1 VIATTR
7 YEVLGHIASGG
18 MGEIL
23 LARRRGPAGFEKL
36 VVLKRPHVRLPS
48 GPQALALLEEARL
61 LARINHPNVCQVLD
75 LEQAGDELYLVL
87 ELLEGLSLWAILVAV
102 DAAREALA
110 PRALCGL
117 VEQACEGLQAI
128 HELGV
133 IHRDISPGNLFV
145 TEAGTL
151 KLLDLGIAKARD
163 TCDRTAPGSIKGKL
177 PYLSPE
183 QVTGRALDSRSD
195 LFSLGLVMYDLARG
209 LKPAHDRIGAYAREH
224 LELAAIEPALAEVI
238 ARAVADRDERFA
250 SAAEM
255 AQAARAAG
263 AAVGGAYTRSELV
276 EWLAGGFSSALVERR
291 NATARTIACSAA
303 TPAATRTLTMRSL
316 LPEDGFVTNGT
327 ERLSFDEL
335 APPPRPPRRF
345 VMALPVLGIVVGV
358 VSAVATADDPAAAP
372 LPPPLAQPVVHASP
386 QAPAP
391 EPAPLLPPSAPAPA
405 PAPNVHD
412 VTPRPKPPVASG
424 TLTVDSAP
432 AAWVDVAG
440 YRDETPV
447 YRHPLPAGAYTVQA
461 TLPDGRKQV
470 KRVRVRAGRT
480 TTLKLDWA
488 AR

>member
-1 VIATTR
+1 VIAATTR

-36 VVLKRPHVRLPS
+36 VVLKRPHIGLPS

-87 ELLEGLSLWAILVAV
+87 ELLEGLSLWTILCAG
-102 DAAREALA
+102 EALA

-183 QVTGRALDSRSD
+183 QVAGRALDARSD

-224 LELAAIEPALAEVI
+224 LDLAAIEPALAAVI
-238 ARAVADRDERFA
+238 ARAVADADERFA

-255 AQAARAAG
+255 AQAVRAAG

-276 EWLAGGFSSALVERR
+276 EWLAGGFAGALVERR

-316 LPEDGFVTNGT
+316 LPDDPVVTNGT
-327 ERLSFDEL
+327 ERLSFTEL
-335 APPPRPPRRF
+335 EPPPPRPRRF

-358 VSAVATADDPAAAP
+358 VTAIATAEKPAAAP
-372 LPPPLAQPVVHASP
+372 LPP
-386 QAPAP
+386 AP
-391 EPAPLLPPSAPAPA
+391 PAPLQVVHPLEVPPPPPPRRAPPAPI
-405 PAPNVHD
+405 VHE

-432 AAWVDVAG
+432 AAWIDVGG

-447 YRHPLPAGAYTVQA
+447 YRHSLPAGAYTVQA

-480 TTLKLDWA
+480 TTLELAWA